1 MTAAVPEVAQSAA
14 PQAMSEQ
21 HTLPSE
27 IIQKRELWR
36 FWMLVFG
43 FGILATA
50 VMLALFVHQVLQF
63 GEARSG
69 GLAHQGESPRG
80 SIVDRNGALLAADR
94 YFYEVSTT
102 PSYFINDEQRREVAD
117 QLEQL
122 ADIPAVQTYDLLRTY
137 PDGLYL
143 RLAPAISLEAGDRI
157 LAERERLAEEKG
169 IHPLLYITLTPT
181 PQRYYPEKNLAAHL
195 LGIMAMVN
203 NATWLRGVYGIEG
216 YYESYLRQRDGVGLT
231 SRVTE
236 PISALPSSARRFL
249 PSVAGR
255 DLILTI
261 DRNVQWIAEEE
272 LQRALEL
279 YKAKAG
285 SIIVMDPHSGEIL
298 AMANAPTFDPNEFAK
313 SDAAALQNPA
323 VSAQYEPG
331 SVFKIITA
339 AAALDSGVVTPTQ
352 KLTDTGSIAV
362 GQRVI
367 LNSDRAGHGQVDMT
381 EALAR
386 SLNVITAQW
395 SLLLGQ
401 RQFYQ
406 YIERFGFGK
415 VTEVDLAGEVY
426 GLIKKPG
433 TLDWSLS
440 DLGTNSFGQGLAV
453 TPIQMANA
461 VASIANGGKLMRPYV
476 VKARVLGDKVQVT
489 EPTVLGTTVRPETA
503 KILTDILVDV
513 VDEGN
518 QAAGVAGYRIAGKS
532 GTAQIPTKEGY
543 TEDETIVTFIGYAP
557 ADDPRFVILVKLD
570 RPDPTIS
577 RWAGYTAAP
586 TFAQVARRLFYY
598 YNIPPDD
605 VRLGRVSQPV
615 EQN

>member
-1 MTAAVPEVAQSAA
+1 MTAAVPETSRSAA
-14 PQAMSEQ
+14 PQTMSEQ
-21 HTLPSE
+21 LTMPTE
-27 IIQKRELWR
+27 TIQKRELWR
-36 FWMLVFG
+36 FWMIIFG
-43 FGILATA
+43 FGIVTA
-50 VMLALFVHQVLQF
+50 LVALALFVHQVLQF
-63 GEARSG
+63 GESRAA
-69 GLAHQGESPRG
+69 GLPHQAESPRG
-80 SIVDRNGALLAADR
+80 SIVDRNGVLLAADR

-102 PSYFINDEQRREVAD
+102 PIYFESDEERRQVAD
-117 QLEQL
+117 ELEEL
-122 ADIPAVQTYDLLRTY
+122 AGISATDTYDLLRSY
-137 PDGLYL
+137 ADRLYL
-143 RLAPAISLEAGDRI
+143 RLAPAISLEAGHRI
-157 LAERERLAEEKG
+157 LDERNRLAKAPG
-169 IHPLLYITLTPT
+169 LHPLLYITLTPT
-181 PQRYYPEKNLAAHL
+181 PQRYYPEKQVGAHL
-195 LGIMAMVN
+195 LGIMAMLE
-203 NATWLRGVYGIEG
+203 NATWLRGVYGVEG
-216 YYESYLRQRDGVGLT
+216 FYESYLRERSGVGLT
-231 SRVTE
+231 SKTTE
-236 PISALPSSARRFL
+236 PFTALPANVRRFL

-272 LQRALEL
+272 LARALEL

-285 SIIVMDPHSGEIL
+285 TIIVMEPSTGEVL
-298 AMANAPTFDPNEFAK
+298 AMANAPTFDPNAFGE
-313 SDAAALQNPA
+313 SDPASLQNPA

-367 LNSDRAGHGQVDMT
+367 LNSDRAGHGEVDMT

-395 SLLLGQ
+395 SLLMGQ

-415 VTEVDLAGEVY
+415 VTEIDLAGEVY
-426 GLIKKPG
+426 GLTKKPG

-476 VKARVLGDKVQVT
+476 VKARVLDGKVQTT
-489 EPTVLGTTVRPETA
+489 EPTVLGTTVRPEIA
-503 KILTDILVDV
+503 KEMTDILVKV
-513 VDEGN
+513 VEEGN
-518 QAAGVAGYRIAGKS
+518 QAAGVSGYRIAGKS
-532 GTAQIPTKEGY
+532 GTAQIPTKAGY
-543 TEDETIVTFIGYAP
+543 TEDDTIVTFVGYAP
-557 ADDPRFVILVKLD
+557 ADDPRFVILVKLE
-570 RPDPTIS
+570 RPDPSIS

-598 YNIPPDD
+598 FNIPPDE
-605 VRLGRVSQPV
+605 VRLGSNNV
-615 EQN
+615 E